1 MYAVQCTR
9 FQDVKYQPTQYST
22 MSIESIA
29 VSSIMTKG
37 VKIAREDQ
45 TIREVAEIMDKH
57 DIGSVVI
64 TDKKGSPSG
73 IITERDI
80 VRLVGSPKMTFAA
93 PVNSVMK
100 KPVVTADV
108 MMSLRDAIQ
117 TMQSK
122 NIRRL
127 PVVEKSR
134 MVGIVTEKDI
144 FRAILKSQA
153 LVSGVISDSGLV
165 EYRPVYERLSE
176 FMLSEIYQQQPQ
188 GGR

>member
-1 MYAVQCTR
+1 
-9 FQDVKYQPTQYST
+9 
-22 MSIESIA
+22 MSIESIP
-29 VSSIMTKG
+29 VSSIMTKEVRTAG
-37 VKIAREDQ
+37 EDQ
-45 TIREVAEIMDKH
+45 TIRAIAEMMNKH

-64 TDKKGSPSG
+64 TDNKDSPSG

-80 VRLVGSPKMTFAA
+80 VRFVGSSKTTFAA
-93 PVNSVMK
+93 PAKNVMT
-100 KPVVTADV
+100 KPIITADA
-108 MMSLRDAIQ
+108 MMSLKDAMQ

-127 PVVEKSR
+127 PIVEKGK

-153 LVSGVISDSGLV
+153 LVSSVISDSVLI

-176 FMLSEIYQQQPQ
+176 FMLSEIYQPQ
-188 GGR
+188 GSR